1 MCLNEGLNVTF
12 PFHQAGYTPS
22 QLVGS
27 GAGFSLK
34 DVRAAGFTD
43 EELLAAGYRLKEINA
58 DDGTRVTLQ
67 RQSSKIVPVDGSERP
82 HTTGFRPGP
91 IKKLP
96 SGLLSSPEA
105 SKPTTAGIMSRLG
118 SVFSRK

>member
-1 MCLNEGLNVTF
+1 MLTGLGTND
-12 PFHQAGYTPS
+12 QAGYTPS

-58 DDGTRVTLQ
+58 EDGTRTALQ
-67 RQSSKIVPVDGSERP
+67 RQSSKIVPVDDGERP
-82 HTTGFRPGP
+82 HTSGFRAGP

-96 SGLLSSPEA
+96 SGMLSSPEG
-105 SKPTTAGIMSRLG
+105 SKPTTPGILSRLG